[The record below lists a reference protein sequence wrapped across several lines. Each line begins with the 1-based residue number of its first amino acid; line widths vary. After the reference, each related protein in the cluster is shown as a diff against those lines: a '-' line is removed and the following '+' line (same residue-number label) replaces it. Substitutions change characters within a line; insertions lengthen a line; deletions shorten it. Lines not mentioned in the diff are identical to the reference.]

1 MRSLDNKKDLENQ
14 YKMLNDML
22 RIKNEDIE
30 NNLYNKSYFEE
41 RLEEIQEQLNNDE
54 KVKEDLINRIN
65 EIKSK
70 SKGIKKEITGSIEDV
85 TLKENNNF
93 ESFKDHLEKK
103 YSLSTREFVKMYEK
117 NQIEKT
123 NETKL
128 WYQISQK

>member
-1 MRSLDNKKDLENQ
+1 MDNKKDLENQ